1 MGSKREGNAPSGL
14 RFAGEAN
21 ALSANGAIGY
31 DEQVSHLGLDLDE
44 R

>member
-1 MGSKREGNAPSGL
+1 MGSKREGNVPSGL
-14 RFAGEAN
+14 RFADGAN
-21 ALSANGAIGY
+21 TLPTNGAIGY